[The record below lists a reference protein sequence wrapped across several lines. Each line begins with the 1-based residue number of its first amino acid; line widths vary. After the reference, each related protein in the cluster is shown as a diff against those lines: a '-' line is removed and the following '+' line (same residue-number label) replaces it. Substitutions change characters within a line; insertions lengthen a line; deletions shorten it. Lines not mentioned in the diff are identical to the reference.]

1 MIADLST
8 RDVVALALFLT
19 VWVGYN
25 TLFDGR
31 FRRPES
37 INSKM
42 VAMRE
47 VWMGHLLR
55 RENRIGD
62 ATLIGL
68 TIRSAT
74 FFASTTVILIAA
86 LVGVLGSIS
95 AAGTD
100 TVQMSSLFHATARA
114 LFELKTFVLISV
126 FIYAFFKFTW
136 AIRQF
141 NYFSAVLGSAPY
153 LLSPTDVDHG
163 IARRMAEILSHA
175 IWTLNAGVRAY
186 YFAVAALSWFVGPL
200 FFIGTT
206 LLMTVVLVRRQL
218 YSPTQRAIADHVRA
232 LSAAQPPS
240 SPPPPPPPPP
250 TTER

>member
-8 RDVVALALFLT
+8 LDVVALALFLT
-19 VWVGYN
+19 VWGGYN
-25 TLFDGR
+25 SLFDGR

-47 VWMGHLLR
+47 VWMANLLR

-62 ATLIGL
+62 ATMIGL
-68 TIRSAT
+68 TIRTAT

-100 TVQMSSLFHATARA
+100 TVQMSSLFHATGRA

-153 LLSPTDVDHG
+153 LSPTDVDHG

-200 FFIGTT
+200 FFIVTT

-218 YSPTQRAIADHVRA
+218 YSATQRAIADHVQA
-232 LSAAQPPS
+232 LTTAPPP
-240 SPPPPPPPPP
+240 SPPPPPPQQPP